1 MATAILPTDNFHA
14 NVDDQHLEISRLI
27 WLDANVNAQHTQD
40 IEQKLRSFIKQVK
53 PFQDVKQCQ
62 KYIEERS
69 QNERLVII
77 VSGRLG
83 REIVPSVHKLRQVIS
98 IYVYCMDKKSNQQWT
113 CQFRKVKAVLVD
125 FDELIARIKAN
136 YKVQK
141 IVEETLSMNILTPT
155 TGAVHLE
162 EDKR

>member
-77 VSGRLG
+77 V
-83 REIVPSVHKLRQVIS
+83 E
-98 IYVYCMDKKSNQQWT
+98 
-113 CQFRKVKAVLVD
+113 AVLVD

-155 TGAVHLE
+155 TGA
-162 EDKR
+162 